1 MGDYPIMLQINM
13 FILVFFLFSLAGWCM
28 EVTLKFIQYHRFINR
43 GFLIGPYCPIYGWG
57 AVTVT
62 VLVGGLLAREGTYGE
77 TFLAGMVICGALEYF
92 TSWYMEKA
100 FHARWWDY
108 SQKPMNLHGRIWIGN
123 LLLFGGASV
132 GIVKLI
138 VPQLLGWFAVWP
150 PLLVE
155 ILGQS
160 VVVVMLADYVAS
172 HLLMNLVK
180 KQIDS
185 QEGDST
191 EEIARQVRA
200 LLKERGLLLRR
211 IQSAYPEAQPRSR
224 RLVAQW
230 KAAKRSLKAAEQELK
245 QARRNATLEAKER
258 LQTLE
263 LHPGQSWKSR
273 VEEAEASHRA
283 ARQRL
288 RATEKKL
295 FGRHEDE

>member
-1 MGDYPIMLQINM
+1 MGDYPVMLQINM

-77 TFLAGMVICGALEYF
+77 TCLAGTVICGALEYF
-92 TSWYMEKA
+92 TSWYMEKV

-123 LLLFGGASV
+123 LLLFGGACV
-132 GIVKLI
+132 VIVKLI
-138 VPQLLGWFAVWP
+138 VPLLFHWFEAWP

-155 ILGQS
+155 LLGQG

-172 HLLMNLVK
+172 HFLMNLVK

-211 IQSAYPEAQPRSR
+211 IQSAYPNAQPRSH

-230 KAAKRSLKAAEQELK
+230 KSAKRSLKAAEQELK
-245 QARRNATLEAKER
+245 QARRNAALEAKER
-258 LQTLE
+258 LQNLE
-263 LHPGQSWKSR
+263 LRPGQSWKSR

-283 ARQRL
+283 ARQHL
-288 RATEKKL
+288 RATEKSL
-295 FGRHEDE
+295 FGRREDE